1 MRIEVDVQK
10 WYDWKLTP
18 AHKVAADDIALPSHH
33 GDDFRMVRQLQP
45 EPSVTYIEIPDS
57 DIDRMLAEHREGVD
71 QLRRGYTCVHEGGPQ
86 HGATVI
92 VPPRAVREK
101 SLDELIAYHL
111 EEAVLPFHADLAHIS
126 SVRVIE
132 GHHSYPEKFRARL
145 EKYLNARFALAGG
158 AA

>member
-18 AHKVAADDIALPSHH
+18 THKVQEDDIALPSHH
-33 GDDFRMVRQLQP
+33 GEEFRMVRTLQH

-57 DIDRMLAEHREGVD
+57 DIDRMLAEHKEGVA
-71 QLRRGYTCVHEGGPQ
+71 QLRRGYKAIHEGGPN
-86 HGATVI
+86 HGAEVYI
-92 VPPRAVREK
+92 PPRAVREK

-111 EEAVLPFHADLAHIS
+111 EEAVIPFHADLEHIS
-126 SVRVIE
+126 AVRVIA

-158 AA
+158 EA